1 MNPQQPPLSL
11 YIHLPWCVRKC
22 PYCDFNSHKAGPGT
36 PRDRYIAALRKD
48 LHSTAPF
55 AADREIVSIF
65 LGGGTP
71 SLFSPAQIEEILQQ
85 ANQTFTLAEDC
96 EITMEANPGTVE
108 RGNLAAYRHGGVNRL
123 SLGAQSFDAKMLQA
137 LGRIHGPEEIQIA
150 YDEATSAGFNS
161 INIDLMFALPGQDRR
176 QAAADVEKMLQLS
189 PQHVSYYQLTLEPN
203 TIFHS
208 RPPANMPNDDA
219 SWEIQSSCHAL
230 LEQAGYEQYE
240 ISAFAKPGY
249 RCRHNLNYWSFGD
262 YLAAG
267 AGAHGK
273 HTDMHGDIWR
283 YQRPANPLAYME
295 AIENGATDAGLTK
308 LKSADVGF
316 EFMLNALR
324 MTAGFSESAL
334 ISRTGLSIEDFS
346 QPIEGARIDGL
357 IERTAN
363 GVWRPT
369 VTGFRFLN
377 ELQARFLP

>member
-1 MNPQQPPLSL
+1 M
-11 YIHLPWCVRKC
+11 
-22 PYCDFNSHKAGPGT
+22 
-36 PRDRYIAALRKD
+36 
-48 LHSTAPF
+48 
-55 AADREIVSIF
+55 
-65 LGGGTP
+65 
-71 SLFSPAQIEEILQQ
+71 
-85 ANQTFTLAEDC
+85 QT
-96 EITMEANPGTVE
+96 
-108 RGNLAAYRHGGVNRL
+108 
-123 SLGAQSFDAKMLQA
+123 
-137 LGRIHGPEEIQIA
+137 
-150 YDEATSAGFNS
+150 
-161 INIDLMFALPGQDRR
+161 
-176 QAAADVEKMLQLS
+176 
-189 PQHVSYYQLTLEPN
+189 
-203 TIFHS
+203 
-208 RPPANMPNDDA
+208 
-219 SWEIQSSCHAL
+219 SCHAL

-308 LKSADVGF
+308 LESADVGF

-334 ISRTGLSIEDFS
+334 ISRTGLSIEDVS

-357 IERTAN
+357 IERTGN